1 MGLTEGHWFEDEE
14 ELTERQLENWVADNK
29 ASYEEGL
36 RDGKPK
42 WISVNDRLPND
53 IIACPSPNDEDV
65 IQYEIPN
72 DIHEYLVTDGKYCAV
87 GHWRPDAKAWDSFNF
102 GLIEKDNEEDDVL
115 GIGKITHWM
124 PLPDL
129 P

>member
-29 ASYEEGL
+29 AAYEKGL

-53 IIACPSPNDEDV
+53 IIACHSSDNPDT
-65 IQYEIPN
+65 IQYKIPN
-72 DIHEYLVTDGKYCAV
+72 GIHEYY
-87 GHWRPDAKAWDSFNF
+87 S
-102 GLIEKDNEEDDVL
+102 I
-115 GIGKITHWM
+115 
-124 PLPDL
+124 
-129 P
+129 